1 MVRLGFLVTKNIAH
15 FVVHYVAFVL
25 VLASGVPYR
34 PTHNTVL
41 VLVVVVADYILLVVA
56 RVALV
61 GTGNDGEL
69 VLTNRAVVTRM
80 AFVLVATGGVVHSLL
95 SEQHVNVA
103 CCATKTFP
111 CLAVR
116 LSCEHLVWGM

>member
-41 VLVVVVADYILLVVA
+41 VLLVVVADYILLVVA
-56 RVALV
+56 RIALV
-61 GTGNDGEL
+61 ATGNDVEL
-69 VLTNRAVVTRM
+69 VLTDLAVVTRM
-80 AFVLVATGGVVHSLL
+80 AFVLVVTDVVYGLL
-95 SEQHVNVA
+95 GEQHVNVA
-103 CCATKTFP
+103 CYATKTFP
-111 CLAVR
+111 CLAVQ
-116 LSCEHLVWGM
+116 LSCERLVLGM